1 MGQIRVLDKTVANM
15 IAAGEV
21 VERPASV
28 VKELLENAMDAGATH
43 VTVEIKSGGIAYIR
57 VADDGCG
64 MSQEDAETCLLRH
77 ATSKIST
84 AEDLAAIGTLGFRGE
99 ALASIAAVAN
109 IDIYTKTAEDELG
122 THLSCRCG
130 ETPEIAEAGCPQ
142 GTTVI
147 VRDLFCSTPARMKF
161 LKKDHTEAG
170 YIADML
176 NRLALSHPAISF
188 KLIHNGKEALFTA
201 GDGDLANCAYSVYGR
216 EAGKAMVPVQYKE
229 TPVEVSGLAGRGEI
243 SRPNRNMQNFFINGR
258 YIKSPLLSRA
268 AEDAYKNELM
278 AGKFPVL
285 IINIAIDPSLVDI
298 NVHPTK
304 LEAKFSDEK
313 HIYHCVY
320 WAVKNALHANVHIPK
335 VQETAGRKTFEMPEK
350 AEMKEAEPIR
360 VEEASAR
367 AAATAETHQTDG
379 MQPEGASGQSE
390 RTGADMRGEA
400 VHAAETPGHE
410 KPGNALRRDK
420 PSVGIREPALM
431 WPIPEFIPPQTIP
444 ADMSKKQTPVEATAR
459 ETSWSEIVP
468 APHEE
473 EKTAAVRTADSRAG
487 ERAVQAAGQEKQE
500 DICADKPAPEYQ
512 IRGQVFDTYL
522 IVEKDGEMLM
532 VDQHAAHER
541 LRYEELLRQYRERKV
556 AAQSML
562 IPSVV
567 TLSAQEMAVWQ
578 EHEEEIAALGFD
590 AEEFGANAVALRAAP
605 EELSD
610 RDLGELFLS
619 IITMFS
625 ENRKNVGE
633 ELVSRM
639 LYSIACKGA
648 IKANHNLHE
657 AEMKALL
664 DAVFALDGINTCP
677 HGRPITIAFTKS
689 FIEKQFKRIV
699 S

>member
-1 MGQIRVLDKTVANM
+1 MGRIRVLDKTVANM

-28 VKELLENAMDAGATH
+28 VKELLENAMDAGASH

-64 MSQEDAETCLLRH
+64 MSQEDAATCLLRH

-109 IDIYTKTAEDELG
+109 IDIYTKTADSELG

-142 GTTVI
+142 GTTVL

-176 NRLALSHPAISF
+176 NRLALSHPDISF
-188 KLIHNGKEALFTA
+188 KLIHNGKEALFTS
-201 GDGDLANCAYSVYGR
+201 GDGELVNCVYSVYGR
-216 EAGKAMVPVQYKE
+216 EAGKAMVPVHYKE
-229 TPVEVSGLAGRGEI
+229 APVEVAGLAGRGEI

-278 AGKFPVL
+278 AGKFPAL

-304 LEAKFSDEK
+304 LEAKFADEK

-335 VQETAGRKTFEMPEK
+335 VQETVGRKAFEMPESAERK
-350 AEMKEAEPIR
+350 AAEPIR
-360 VEEASAR
+360 VEEASTRAIATEEAHQTAGMQLEGAAGRSVR
-367 AAATAETHQTDG
+367 AATDMLGAAARNAETSKPAKPDG
-379 MQPEGASGQSE
+379 ARQ
-390 RTGADMRGEA
+390 
-400 VHAAETPGHE
+400 
-410 KPGNALRRDK
+410 KDK
-420 PSVGIREPALM
+420 PSFGLREPALI

-444 ADMSKKQTPVEATAR
+444 MDDNKKQTPEDDTIRESGRSETA
-459 ETSWSEIVP
+459 S
-468 APHEE
+468 APQWE
-473 EKTAAVRTADSRAG
+473 EKAAAVRAADSQAG
-487 ERAVQAAGQEKQE
+487 EDIVQAVEPETQQNAR
-500 DICADKPAPEYQ
+500 ADKPAPEYQ

-556 AAQSML
+556 AAQSLL

-567 TLSAQEMAVWQ
+567 TLSAQEMAVWR

-633 ELVSRM
+633 DLVSRM

-689 FIEKQFKRIV
+689 FIEKQFKRII
-699 S
+699 